1 MTVKDIKL
9 KYCVGVLPMNMV
21 FANVKEDNT
30 QRIYDAADNKG
41 SEELVSEKTGGKPSA
56 YSILCGGD
64 SIKKNLTP
72 EEKVSNTVREII
84 KESAKVKNEGSS
96 LIVKKDN
103 ILKATGAL
111 LTELKNEV
119 EGKYTLTEIEIE
131 NQFLYFLSDITMGHF
146 VANKEGKFKETISRN
161 FRNIL
166 KNKKQFDVVV
176 NNGEVTIKSK
186 KGNIINGFRSD
197 DQSDIMS
204 PFAPNIN
211 DREGL
216 SPKKEESPE
225 NSFEQNYL
233 GAIDNSDSL
242 MEKNN
247 QYVSKGSTDDNNLD
261 NVNNGMM
268 CERGENEFSNCSN
281 PSDINVNDNNDDK
294 CCNYSNNNDS
304 DDYSIDPSCRNMN
317 SGMNN
322 SGYTSSTNNITHETA
337 GFGCSVPYSNTNHEG
352 ANKSGCTEKEM

>member
-30 QRIYDAADNKG
+30 QRIYDAADNKC

-131 NQFLYFLSDITMGHF
+131 NHFLYFLSDITMGHF

-166 KNKKQFDVVV
+166 KNKKQFNVIVKG
-176 NNGEVTIKSK
+176 GEVIIEPKKS
-186 KGNIINGFRSD
+186 NIISGFIPDNDNNNNQNIGAKPKPLNSD
-197 DQSDIMS
+197 SS
-204 PFAPNIN
+204 GEFPV
-211 DREGL
+211 
-216 SPKKEESPE
+216 
-225 NSFEQNYL
+225 NSFEQNS
-233 GAIDNSDSL
+233 GEDTDKFNNMIGETNERNSNSDKPR
-242 MEKNN
+242 EKE
-247 QYVSKGSTDDNNLD
+247 G
-261 NVNNGMM
+261 NG
-268 CERGENEFSNCSN
+268 FSNS
-281 PSDINVNDNNDDK
+281 SDIYGETITPEINNPGYA
-294 CCNYSNNNDS
+294 NSS
-304 DDYSIDPSCRNMN
+304 AYSISP
-317 SGMNN
+317 
-322 SGYTSSTNNITHETA
+322 ETA
-337 GFGCSVPYSNTNHEG
+337 GFDCSVPYSNTNPECD
-352 ANKSGCTEKEM
+352 NKFGCTE

>member
-72 EEKVSNTVREII
+72 EENVSNEVKKIIREA
-84 KESAKVKNEGSS
+84 AKVKNEGSS

-119 EGKYTLTEIEIE
+119 KGKCTLTEIEIE

-146 VANKEGKFKETISRN
+146 VANKEGKLKEIISRD

-166 KNKKQFDVVV
+166 KNKKLFDVVV
-176 NNGEVTIKSK
+176 NDGEVTIKSLK
-186 KGNIINGFRSD
+186 NGNIMNGFIPD
-197 DQSDIMS
+197 TGDIKNQ
-204 PFAPNIN
+204 NI
-211 DREGL
+211 DEEKGI
-216 SPKKEESPE
+216 SPKKEDSQVNPLEEKPGLAMDNSNDKKEVNNLGETSSEKLDNDKSRKKEGNGFSNSSDIYGETITPEINNPGYANSSAYSISPE
-225 NSFEQNYL
+225 TASYDRSNPYGS
-233 GAIDNSDSL
+233 
-242 MEKNN
+242 KNN
-247 QYVSKGSTDDNNLD
+247 S
-261 NVNNGMM
+261 
-268 CERGENEFSNCSN
+268 E
-281 PSDINVNDNNDDK
+281 
-294 CCNYSNNNDS
+294 
-304 DDYSIDPSCRNMN
+304 
-317 SGMNN
+317 MNN
-322 SGYTSSTNNITHETA
+322 SLGETI
-337 GFGCSVPYSNTNHEG
+337 
-352 ANKSGCTEKEM
+352 